1 MVCYEHAKAV
11 HSTRA
16 EPRSGP
22 RQGAWYTFHKH
33 WLATAASPR
42 HGQGPAPS
50 PTPAHLGPASLPGGA
65 RLHPPSCGRSPH
77 TSAKGKCPTAS
88 AWALE
93 AHDIGPG
100 RCTDRA
106 PARERSHIATAATHP
121 AHGRETVAKRH
132 TWQVAMQVAAGR
144 ALHYA
149 EQLRR
154 KGTGGLPSPSRA
166 PPRPGI
172 SSRPAHRRV
181 APQDLA
187 PRHRE

>member
-22 RQGAWYTFHKH
+22 RQGAWYIFHKH
-33 WLATAASPR
+33 WLATGVASM
-42 HGQGPAPS
+42 AK
-50 PTPAHLGPASLPGGA
+50 GGRP
-65 RLHPPSCGRSPH
+65 RLHLLTAAPPVSPATPGSTH
-77 TSAKGKCPTAS
+77 LRVGVALTPAKGKRPTAS

-93 AHDIGPG
+93 AHDIGPSG
-100 RCTDRA
+100 AQTERLRA
-106 PARERSHIATAATHP
+106 RGAIATAATHP
-121 AHGRETVAKRH
+121 VHGPVTAAKRH

-154 KGTGGLPSPSRA
+154 KG
-166 PPRPGI
+166 
-172 SSRPAHRRV
+172 RRV
-181 APQDLA
+181 GYCGFF
-187 PRHRE
+187 RSK